1 MFYEVMVIY
10 LKMIALW
17 NRFWDIDIFPVII
30 QSQIK
35 GCLGFFNVL
44 HFA

>member
-1 MFYEVMVIY
+1 MVIY
-10 LKMIALW
+10 LTMIALW
-17 NRFWDIDIFPVII
+17 NRSWDIDIFPVII

-35 GCLGFFNVL
+35 GGLGFSNVL